1 MDAKA
6 SVHHPADLKPTR
18 RPRLVKLLPSNIGG
32 PLIGLVLLVLVFS
45 FSSEFFFS
53 LRNGL
58 NILDQVT
65 VLGILA
71 IGMTAV
77 IVIGGIDLSVG
88 SVLAFSMMM
97 LGWLYQD
104 QAVPLGLAIP
114 ISIGTGMLAGLVSG
128 GLITYAKLPPFIAT
142 LTMMSVARGLA
153 NILTEGRQ
161 IVGFPD
167 WFTSLATVRHFGFL
181 SATVGLFLVM
191 LVVAWVF
198 LRFRAGGRNLYAIG
212 GSPEVARLSGIKVRA
227 ITLWVYAISGALAG
241 IAAVTLAAR
250 LDSSQPSAGL
260 SLELDAIA
268 AVVIGGASLSGGVGS
283 IGGTLVGVLIIGVLR
298 NGLNLS
304 NSTRKP
310 RRSPCK
316 QLWIIARHNRKRC
329 CACAISA
336 RLMAR
341 CRCCRRSTSTFA
353 PAKCWRCSGRT
364 ARASRHCRRSLPAWC
379 NPSPGA
385 V

>member
-1 MDAKA
+1 MDVKA
-6 SVHHPADLKPTR
+6 SVHRPADLSPTR
-18 RPRLVKLLPSNIGG
+18 RPRIVKILPSNIGG

-45 FSSEFFFS
+45 FSSEYFFS

-58 NILDQVT
+58 NIIDQVT

-104 QAVPLGLAIP
+104 HAVPLGWAIA
-114 ISIGTGMLAGLVSG
+114 ISIATGMLAGLVSG
-128 GLITYAKLPPFIAT
+128 ALITYAKLPPFIAT

-181 SATVGLFLVM
+181 SATVGFFLVM
-191 LVVAWVF
+191 LAVAWVF
-198 LRFRAGGRNLYAIG
+198 LRFRASGRNLYAIG

-227 ITLWVYAISGALAG
+227 VTLWVYAISGALAG

-298 NGLNLS
+298 NGLNLLGVS
-304 NSTRKP
+304 PFIQQVVIGVVIALAVTIDTLR
-310 RRSPCK
+310 RRS
-316 QLWIIARHNRKRC
+316 
-329 CACAISA
+329 S
-336 RLMAR
+336 
-341 CRCCRRSTSTFA
+341 
-353 PAKCWRCSGRT
+353 T
-364 ARASRHCRRSLPAWC
+364 AR
-379 NPSPGA
+379 
-385 V
+385 

>member
-6 SVHHPADLKPTR
+6 IVQHPAELKPPH

-104 QAVPLGLAIP
+104 QAVPLGFAIP
-114 ISIGTGMLAGLVSG
+114 ISIASGMLAGLVSG

-161 IVGFPD
+161 IVGYPD

-198 LRFRAGGRNLYAIG
+198 LRFRAGGRNLYAMG

-283 IGGTLVGVLIIGVLR
+283 IGGTLVGVLITGVLR
-298 NGLNLS
+298 NGLNLLGVS
-304 NSTRKP
+304 PFIQQVVIGVVIALAVTIDTLR
-310 RRSPCK
+310 RRS
-316 QLWIIARHNRKRC
+316 
-329 CACAISA
+329 S
-336 RLMAR
+336 
-341 CRCCRRSTSTFA
+341 
-353 PAKCWRCSGRT
+353 T
-364 ARASRHCRRSLPAWC
+364 AR
-379 NPSPGA
+379 
-385 V
+385 

>member
-6 SVHHPADLKPTR
+6 IVQHPAELKPPP

-114 ISIGTGMLAGLVSG
+114 ISIATGMLAGLVSG
-128 GLITYAKLPPFIAT
+128 GLITYAKLPP
-142 LTMMSVARGLA
+142 
-153 NILTEGRQ
+153 
-161 IVGFPD
+161 
-167 WFTSLATVRHFGFL
+167 SLQR
-181 SATVGLFLVM
+181 
-191 LVVAWVF
+191 
-198 LRFRAGGRNLYAIG
+198 
-212 GSPEVARLSGIKVRA
+212 
-227 ITLWVYAISGALAG
+227 
-241 IAAVTLAAR
+241 
-250 LDSSQPSAGL
+250 
-260 SLELDAIA
+260 
-268 AVVIGGASLSGGVGS
+268 
-283 IGGTLVGVLIIGVLR
+283 
-298 NGLNLS
+298 
-304 NSTRKP
+304 
-310 RRSPCK
+310 
-316 QLWIIARHNRKRC
+316 
-329 CACAISA
+329 
-336 RLMAR
+336 
-341 CRCCRRSTSTFA
+341 
-353 PAKCWRCSGRT
+353 
-364 ARASRHCRRSLPAWC
+364 
-379 NPSPGA
+379 
-385 V
+385 